1 MPDADYEMEAF
12 ILAEALSLTYRGWFR
27 HPPVTALDK
36 IQLAASPGEIV
47 GILGP
52 NGSGKTSLLNIL
64 AGSQRPNA
72 GEVKVLGHH
81 PTDRALIGDVGYQAE
96 GPLPFPDF
104 SAMEFLSYL
113 GELVGMRRS
122 LARVRA
128 DLWAERLGLDPS
140 KRQPIGTYSTGMTRR
155 LALAAALLSE
165 PKVLLLDEPTSGL
178 DPKGSLIVMDLL
190 QELQKE
196 GNCAIL
202 MASHHLQEVE
212 QICTRI
218 YLLDKGQCHAQG
230 TLEDLLGTGDRS
242 LVIRGLDDAGLAT
255 VESAVTAAGGEIV
268 KIGREREHLFALFRK
283 ARP

>member
-1 MPDADYEMEAF
+1 M
-12 ILAEALSLTYRGWFR
+12 S
-27 HPPVTALDK
+27 
-36 IQLAASPGEIV
+36 
-47 GILGP
+47 
-52 NGSGKTSLLNIL
+52 
-64 AGSQRPNA
+64 
-72 GEVKVLGHH
+72 
-81 PTDRALIGDVGYQAE
+81 
-96 GPLPFPDF
+96 
-104 SAMEFLSYL
+104 
-113 GELVGMRRS
+113 
-122 LARVRA
+122 
-128 DLWAERLGLDPS
+128 
-140 KRQPIGTYSTGMTRR
+140 
-155 LALAAALLSE
+155 LLSE

-218 YLLDKGQCHAQG
+218 YLMDKGQCHAQG